1 MRVWMAQGSLSG
13 GRLDPVGEKIAL
25 DLTATRRR
33 AERAQRIRHARR
45 DEVLRR
51 VRLGAEADDSGR
63 WQALCLLDVARPEVR
78 RGAQLWVMVR
88 WQGVDTAGEPWA
100 DSCVPVKWLTGDWV
114 QCARA
119 MERLRYAKEEPPP
132 PPPAKAARRS
142 SRLAQWSAPA
152 MPTSDEA
159 RGDLAA
165 KVSVVLG
172 AHLLGYVDVGVPATR
187 GTAAALGRVQ
197 TGEVEQE
204 IIANMWED
212 WGLRSALEES
222 VESPRAWAPGGLMPV
237 RGRAGAQ
244 NST

>member
-1 MRVWMAQGSLSG
+1 MSVIRLSG
-13 GRLDPVGEKIAL
+13 I
-25 DLTATRRR
+25 RRS
-33 AERAQRIRHARR
+33 
-45 DEVLRR
+45 LF
-51 VRLGAEADDSGR
+51 
-63 WQALCLLDVARPEVR
+63 LL
-78 RGAQLWVMVR
+78 
-88 WQGVDTAGEPWA
+88 
-100 DSCVPVKWLTGDWV
+100 S
-114 QCARA
+114 
-119 MERLRYAKEEPPP
+119 PP

-152 MPTSDEA
+152 MPMSDEA
-159 RGDLAA
+159 REDLAA

-172 AHLLGYVDVGVPATR
+172 AHLLGHVDVGVPTTRLDRVSR

-204 IIANMWED
+204 NMANMWED

-222 VESPRAWAPGGLMPV
+222 VESPRAWVPGGLMPV

>member
-1 MRVWMAQGSLSG
+1 
-13 GRLDPVGEKIAL
+13 
-25 DLTATRRR
+25 
-33 AERAQRIRHARR
+33 
-45 DEVLRR
+45 
-51 VRLGAEADDSGR
+51 
-63 WQALCLLDVARPEVR
+63 
-78 RGAQLWVMVR
+78 
-88 WQGVDTAGEPWA
+88 
-100 DSCVPVKWLTGDWV
+100 
-114 QCARA
+114 
-119 MERLRYAKEEPPP
+119 
-132 PPPAKAARRS
+132 
-142 SRLAQWSAPA
+142 

-172 AHLLGYVDVGVPATR
+172 AHLLGYVDVGVPTTR

-222 VESPRAWAPGGLMPV
+222 VESPRAWVPGGLMPV
-237 RGRAGAQ
+237 RRGRAGAQ